1 MELSRLS
8 LADTEAA
15 ARRCLR
21 KRCPSN
27 FAKFTGKHLC
37 QNIFFSKD
45 AGLQLYLKRDSRTGV
60 FL

>member
-8 LADTEAA
+8 LTDTEAA

-27 FAKFTGKHLC
+27 VAKFTGKHLC
-37 QNIFFSKD
+37 QNLFFSKD
-45 AGLQLYLKRDSRTGV
+45 AGLQLY
-60 FL
+60 